1 VERNLAQR
9 PEPATHASD
18 FKLLAAPCCQVWVLN
33 APSNKLKGG
42 CWPNFGRLG
51 APPQRFKRKLLCY
64 LPANAAFN
72 RYALPDFPP
81 EFSWISSTVSRFAAT
96 KAQWTLEAFG
106 TSSQTDFG
114 GAFSMTWQQDLV

>member
-1 VERNLAQR
+1 M
-9 PEPATHASD
+9 
-18 FKLLAAPCCQVWVLN
+18 
-33 APSNKLKGG
+33 
-42 CWPNFGRLG
+42 LG